1 MDIENTEMAVRR
13 RIRQLQTEKGLTE
26 NGLSAGDPPAQ
37 KRLNRQ
43 LGHGAAITLD
53 TILRIL
59 DACPDVSADWL
70 LRGTGDIYII
80 KSTVTGAESVTGENA
95 TVIGSQQQ
103 TVTLSEEF
111 VRDLLAEK
119 DRQIQALLTI
129 LGK

>member
-1 MDIENTEMAVRR
+1 MDIESKEMEVRG

-26 NGLSAGDPPAQ
+26 NRLSAGDTPAQ

-53 TILRIL
+53 TLLRIL

-80 KSTVTGAESVTGENA
+80 KSTVTGAGNVTGENA
-95 TVIGSQQQ
+95 TVIGSQQAA
-103 TVTLSEEF
+103 TLSEDF

-119 DRQIQALLTI
+119 DKQIQTLLTI